1 MRLPTCVGSVAQAE
15 KMQIPG
21 HGLAAGGKSPGGGR
35 GDPLGSTR
43 GGARAWG
50 LLEARHSARGA
61 PGGGP
66 LKAPWRPCL
75 GKTRRRRGVTSLGI
89 NGVRSV

>member
-1 MRLPTCVGSVAQAE
+1 MRLPTCVGGVAQAE

-61 PGGGP
+61 PGGSPQGT
-66 LKAPWRPCL
+66 LEALL
-75 GKTRRRRGVTSLGI
+75 GENTEKERRDVLRD
-89 NGVRSV
+89 